1 MIPDITTSTLIL
13 TAITIIGS
21 IFIGFLILLAGDWL
35 ANLFAE
41 RADEHENTDDVRG

>member
-1 MIPDITTSTLIL
+1 MIPGITTSTLIL

-21 IFIGFLILLAGDWL
+21 IFIGFVILLAGDLL
-35 ANLFAE
+35 ANLFAD